1 MAIKGTHIS
10 SEISS
15 QDSAVTVE
23 QIKSKARARKTS
35 VAIEVPSSTATTEN
49 VSRKKYSLT
58 ERAKLL
64 ASISKDLKN
73 SDTTVKAA
81 LAKVGISEQTYYN
94 WKKASETKVQSV
106 SAHPSNELKA
116 LVELEAENH
125 RLRKVLAEKLHAE
138 NAELRKRLGL

>member
-1 MAIKGTHIS
+1 MAIKGTNIS

-15 QDSAVTVE
+15 QDSAVTAE
-23 QIKSKARARKTS
+23 QVKSKARARKTS
-35 VAIEVPSSTATTEN
+35 VANEVPSSTATTEN

-64 ASISKDLKN
+64 ASISKDLKS

-81 LAKVGISEQTYYN
+81 LAKVDISEQTYYN

-106 SAHPSNELKA
+106 SAHPVMNLELWLNSKPKTIGC
-116 LVELEAENH
+116 V
-125 RLRKVLAEKLHAE
+125 RF
-138 NAELRKRLGL
+138 

>member
-1 MAIKGTHIS
+1 MAIKGTHII

-23 QIKSKARARKTS
+23 QVKSKARARKTS
-35 VAIEVPSSTATTEN
+35 AANEAPSSTATTEN
-49 VSRKKYSLT
+49 VLRKKYSLT

-64 ASISKDLKN
+64 VSLSKDLKN

-94 WKKASETKVQSV
+94 WKKASRPKFRACQHTRVM
-106 SAHPSNELKA
+106 NLK
-116 LVELEAENH
+116 LWLNSKPKTNGCV
-125 RLRKVLAEKLHAE
+125 RF
-138 NAELRKRLGL
+138 

>member
-1 MAIKGTHIS
+1 MAIKDTNIS

-15 QDSAVTVE
+15 QDSAVTAE
-23 QIKSKARARKTS
+23 QVKSKARARKNS
-35 VAIEVPSSTATTEN
+35 AANEAPSSTATTEN
-49 VSRKKYSLT
+49 VLRKKYSLT

-73 SDTTVKAA
+73 GDITVKAA
-81 LAKVGISEQTYYN
+81 LAKVDISEQTYYN

-116 LVELEAENH
+116 LVELEAENQ
-125 RLRKVLAEKLHAE
+125 RLRKVLAQKLHAE